1 MRPPAGRHL
10 RSHAAV
16 PGLKEHKDAHCRA
29 FVFGSTSSEN
39 DLGPAGAP
47 PEPRVLALCPARD
60 APAQGSVS
68 SPSSS
73 CAVRQRLQISLYN
86 ELQLPE
92 GCVGPSSAPPST
104 STGRLHLH
112 GELGS
117 SSPPPPPPPPPAPPR
132 SSVTTPD
139 GIAIE
144 SYKDAGA
151 APARAD
157 GSSPPMAVWASV
169 GWPRT
174 APTMPSRQ
182 TGVAPPPRP
191 ARQSLTA
198 EQRRLATDAVWAAAP
213 VPARRRSAL
222 PHPPSPAKPPAA
234 RSLIA
239 RLGGPE
245 HLPEVGGWGLLEPA
259 SADAVRSAQA
269 VIAAARAAAA

>member
-169 GWPRT
+169 GGPRT
-174 APTMPSRQ
+174 APTMPSPQ
-182 TGVAPPPRP
+182 IGVAPPPRP
-191 ARQSLTA
+191 VRPSLTA

-213 VPARRRSAL
+213 VPACGLLLQCLLAAAPPFLTLPALPSPQPHGPSSLGSEGRSICPKWEAGACLSPRRRTPSAL
-222 PHPPSPAKPPAA
+222 LKLS
-234 RSLIA
+234 
-239 RLGGPE
+239 
-245 HLPEVGGWGLLEPA
+245 
-259 SADAVRSAQA
+259 
-269 VIAAARAAAA
+269 